1 MLNIQSF
8 GTKEGLKT
16 GFPIPGAA
24 LPELILMMAVSATF
38 SSEGRKAESFLYHIS
53 PPTSSLD
60 LVSHG
65 TNDNIGK
72 KIVTPSLNNEEN

>member
-1 MLNIQSF
+1 MLYIQSF

-16 GFPIPGAA
+16 GFPIPGAE

-38 SSEGRKAESFLYHIS
+38 SSEGRKTESFLYHIS
-53 PPTSSLD
+53 PPSSLD
-60 LVSHG
+60 LFSHG